1 MRKTYSLEEQDKILR
16 GVDNIIH
23 DLFAS
28 FEKESE
34 DRIASVAEALTAYYN
49 EFYDDERQDDDY
61 YRTQMQ
67 LLISDFVEAPAAPF
81 FDKNHVEVKDKFVV
95 QSIYNGLLQHFLRYK
110 IEPNEGGSCIG
121 DKIGFIT
128 RRLIRSIKEHK
139 NLSLQPTMA
148 VIPTR
153 KYIRIERRM
162 RWFSG
167 HPSCLKTQTT
177 LRSNSGTGILY
188 IEYGVV
194 L

>member
-1 MRKTYSLEEQDKILR
+1 MRKTHSLEEQDKILR

-23 DLFAS
+23 GLFAS

-61 YRTQMQ
+61 YRTQME

-81 FDKNHVEVKDKFVV
+81 FAKNHVEAKDKFVV

-121 DKIGFIT
+121 DKVGFIT

-139 NLSLQPTMA
+139 NLSLQPTYGCYPNEEIYKDRA
-148 VIPTR
+148 PDEVVWWASKLFKDTDD
-153 KYIRIERRM
+153 
-162 RWFSG
+162 
-167 HPSCLKTQTT
+167 LKKQF
-177 LRSNSGTGILY
+177 RNWYFIH
-188 IEYGVV
+188 
-194 L
+194 